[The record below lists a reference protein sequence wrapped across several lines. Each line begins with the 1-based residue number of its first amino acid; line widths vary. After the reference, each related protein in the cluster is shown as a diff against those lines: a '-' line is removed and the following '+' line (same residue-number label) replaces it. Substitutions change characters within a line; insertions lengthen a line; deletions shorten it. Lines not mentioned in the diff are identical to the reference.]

1 MEILNSEK
9 KNDESYLPDVNKTF
23 QNTDEASEEN
33 EITNLPPIS
42 SDEQKSEKDDGM
54 EEPPQE
60 EEKQNQTND
69 KEVLSDRSTEQQS
82 DRDGQH
88 AGEVEQATKAEQ
100 EPQVD
105 REPQQ
110 EYDDT
115 YHSTLV
121 TDTDEQHKNDTER
134 ENRHGSENDGRD
146 SVVDDREE
154 DEHKEIPDET
164 YGGLQDDYGK
174 KSHRSDSSMSS
185 RSEDSDKAKEDQKT
199 EPVKQNQAQQSRKSV
214 RMDDSVKTN
223 KTSTTTTK
231 TKGNTPSSSSN
242 SSSPAHKHAT
252 RTTSRSAQPFRRPDH
267 KPEASTKSTSFV
279 SLRRPKTSN
288 YGSMISRESN
298 KKKDYFQEE
307 LRRLRVR
314 LGKEAENIKKPQF
327 KEHVP
332 FVWTSLEPYY
342 NTYVPNYLI
351 NLPDEELQPQRP
363 VSRGRPPQGDD
374 FHQGYTTRSTA
385 IGLCDPWI
393 DLRMDKNILPKLEQ
407 PKGQG
412 RDKPKS
418 QKKKKESSP
427 KEGSTRLP
435 KFPVVDFNSGKE
447 NATKKFP
454 YNEVAKFRTE
464 LKDRFSSNA
473 KKKVNK
479 DYKRTKD
486 DFYRM
491 DLHKLDEIHPLNRPH
506 MRRTYFA
513 YLQNTPGSRKA
524 VKDCV
529 KTLDTDEGNEQDE
542 QETPALE
549 ETHHQQ
555 AVAST

>member
-1 MEILNSEK
+1 MASK
-9 KNDESYLPDVNKTF
+9 GGDE
-23 QNTDEASEEN
+23 
-33 EITNLPPIS
+33 
-42 SDEQKSEKDDGM
+42 
-54 EEPPQE
+54 
-60 EEKQNQTND
+60 
-69 KEVLSDRSTEQQS
+69 
-82 DRDGQH
+82 
-88 AGEVEQATKAEQ
+88 
-100 EPQVD
+100 
-105 REPQQ
+105 
-110 EYDDT
+110 DT
-115 YHSTLV
+115 HSTHS
-121 TDTDEQHKNDTER
+121 DTNKEETTKT
-134 ENRHGSENDGRD
+134 
-146 SVVDDREE
+146 DREE
-154 DEHKEIPDET
+154 EQQPATTEPD
-164 YGGLQDDYGK
+164 QDDDEAGK
-174 KSHRSDSSMSS
+174 KQDNKK
-185 RSEDSDKAKEDQKT
+185 EKPAK
-199 EPVKQNQAQQSRKSV
+199 
-214 RMDDSVKTN
+214 
-223 KTSTTTTK
+223 
-231 TKGNTPSSSSN
+231 KG
-242 SSSPAHKHAT
+242 
-252 RTTSRSAQPFRRPDH
+252 
-267 KPEASTKSTSFV
+267 E
-279 SLRRPKTSN
+279 
-288 YGSMISRESN
+288 ESN

-351 NLPDEELQPQRP
+351 NL
-363 VSRGRPPQGDD
+363 QGDD

>member
-231 TKGNTPSSSSN
+231 TKGKKQDNKKEK
-242 SSSPAHKHAT
+242 PAK
-252 RTTSRSAQPFRRPDH
+252 
-267 KPEASTKSTSFV
+267 KGE
-279 SLRRPKTSN
+279 
-288 YGSMISRESN
+288 ESN

>member
-1 MEILNSEK
+1 MASK
-9 KNDESYLPDVNKTF
+9 GGDEDAQSTHSKTK
-23 QNTDEASEEN
+23 QQEEV
-33 EITNLPPIS
+33 
-42 SDEQKSEKDDGM
+42 KS
-54 EEPPQE
+54 PR
-60 EEKQNQTND
+60 EEKQ
-69 KEVLSDRSTEQQS
+69 KP
-82 DRDGQH
+82 
-88 AGEVEQATKAEQ
+88 A
-100 EPQVD
+100 
-105 REPQQ
+105 
-110 EYDDT
+110 
-115 YHSTLV
+115 
-121 TDTDEQHKNDTER
+121 DTE
-134 ENRHGSENDGRD
+134 
-146 SVVDDREE
+146 
-154 DEHKEIPDET
+154 PD
-164 YGGLQDDYGK
+164 QDD
-174 KSHRSDSSMSS
+174 
-185 RSEDSDKAKEDQKT
+185 EDAD
-199 EPVKQNQAQQSRKSV
+199 
-214 RMDDSVKTN
+214 
-223 KTSTTTTK
+223 
-231 TKGNTPSSSSN
+231 G
-242 SSSPAHKHAT
+242 
-252 RTTSRSAQPFRRPDH
+252 
-267 KPEASTKSTSFV
+267 
-279 SLRRPKTSN
+279 
-288 YGSMISRESN
+288 N
-298 KKKDYFQEE
+298 KKRDYFQEE

-351 NLPDEELQPQRP
+351 NL
-363 VSRGRPPQGDD
+363 QGDD

-393 DLRMDKNILPKLEQ
+393 DLRMDKNVLPKLEQ

-412 RDKPKS
+412 REKPKS
-418 QKKKKESSP
+418 HKKKKDPAP

-524 VKDCV
+524 IKDCV
-529 KTLDTDEGNEQDE
+529 KTLENEEGTETENQQ
-542 QETPALE
+542 QETPALD
-549 ETHHQQ
+549 ETQQQQ
-555 AVAST
+555 AVAAN